1 MNQNKLKSALASQTA
16 EADVVNIDFVDLFDL
31 DEIQK
36 LQDSFADAFGIAS
49 IITRPDGTPI
59 TRPSRFSQICT
70 EVIHSTSCGRQN
82 CQMLNPVGHIEDL
95 KQLTVRCEACG
106 KWEICVGIS
115 IGERLVALWRAGQ
128 VRTPET
134 QDGQLL
140 AYAEK
145 IGVDSDAYQKSL
157 DSVPVMSQQTLEKVA
172 NVLSHTAK
180 MLANTAFQN
189 FKLNQV
195 HSQKKIEEQLEH
207 ANFLSE
213 KAFDLAKAGYWAVS
227 FDNSG
232 YYISNPR
239 TAQIFGDLPKP
250 DWRYH
255 ITDEWLVNIGAVD
268 PAIAQNVYQHL
279 NDVIEGRIQTY
290 DAIYPYKRPV
300 DGDVVWIHATA
311 NLARDENQQPLEM
324 YGVVQDITAQI
335 LGEKALKESQ
345 QRLDLALKSAWL
357 GLWDWQPDSGELITS
372 QIWAEMLGY
381 SAEELDSLYPKN
393 FERWQKL
400 LHPDDLQRIW
410 QDVQDHIDGKNPSY
424 RAEFRLKTRSGKWKW
439 ILAVGKCVERNS
451 AGKGTRMI
459 GFHID
464 IDEQKHNEEALASA
478 KTMAETATEVKST
491 FLANMSHEIRTPMN
505 AIIGMSQL
513 ALQTDLTHQ
522 QRNYIEKVQLAA
534 QNLLGIIND
543 ILDFSKIEAGK
554 MAIDKTDFWL
564 EDVLNNFAVLTS
576 LKAEEKGIELIFDIA
591 PDVPLSLVGDPL
603 RLNQILTNLGNNAI
617 KFTDSG
623 EIVVGV
629 EMVNADAKSAE
640 LHFWVKDSGMGMD
653 KSQQERLFTPFCQVD
668 SSASRKSGG
677 TGLGLVI
684 SKSLIEDMKG
694 KIWLDSEPD
703 HGSTFHFTA
712 RFGLQYRQTSSQMA
726 IRSLKDRRVLLIVRN
741 STERN
746 ILAHGIE
753 HSGLVV
759 ESSDNC
765 QNIIRQLELASA
777 ESREPE
783 LIVISSD
790 TTGANSVEC
799 ALKIKN
805 SSFAQIP
812 VILITGA
819 YQLAKILY
827 SVDKLGISPIRV
839 LSRPVFPAAFRTIML
854 EALGIVKAPDF
865 VEQRVMS
872 DTKATPQGPS
882 GARLLLVED
891 NEMNQ
896 ELAIELL
903 RQANISV
910 ILARHGQEAL
920 DILEHDK
927 QFDGILMDCQMPV
940 LDGYQTTIAI
950 RSMPDLEDIPI
961 IAMTA
966 NAMTGDREKALTVGM
981 NDHIAKPIDVHTMF
995 TTLSRW
1001 IKAKIVTPAPEMT
1014 AAIPS
1019 PAIPELAGIN
1029 TRQILANLLNNTKLY
1044 RKMLVNFY
1052 HNYSDFHEKFMT
1064 SFKCDDPT
1072 AATRYA
1078 HSLKSGAGNIGAITV
1093 QVLAERL
1100 ELSCRSGNQSGAFSR
1115 LVNETAAEIDSVR
1128 KELEKVVA
1136 QESEQ
1141 TPEQRQPDY
1150 DVARF
1155 EAVSQQLQGLLRESD
1170 SEAVSLLEQNREI
1183 MRAALKD
1190 KFDKLAEL
1198 VRSYDFEA
1206 ALSLIEM
1213 DNTTPAD
1220 RNRKA

>member
-345 QRLDLALKSAWL
+345 QRLDLALKGAWL

-424 RAEFRLKTRSGKWKW
+424 RAEFRLKTRSGKW
-439 ILAVGKCVERNS
+439 
-451 AGKGTRMI
+451 
-459 GFHID
+459 
-464 IDEQKHNEEALASA
+464 
-478 KTMAETATEVKST
+478 
-491 FLANMSHEIRTPMN
+491 
-505 AIIGMSQL
+505 
-513 ALQTDLTHQ
+513 
-522 QRNYIEKVQLAA
+522 
-534 QNLLGIIND
+534 
-543 ILDFSKIEAGK
+543 
-554 MAIDKTDFWL
+554 
-564 EDVLNNFAVLTS
+564 
-576 LKAEEKGIELIFDIA
+576 
-591 PDVPLSLVGDPL
+591 
-603 RLNQILTNLGNNAI
+603 
-617 KFTDSG
+617 
-623 EIVVGV
+623 
-629 EMVNADAKSAE
+629 
-640 LHFWVKDSGMGMD
+640 
-653 KSQQERLFTPFCQVD
+653 
-668 SSASRKSGG
+668 
-677 TGLGLVI
+677 
-684 SKSLIEDMKG
+684 
-694 KIWLDSEPD
+694 
-703 HGSTFHFTA
+703 
-712 RFGLQYRQTSSQMA
+712 
-726 IRSLKDRRVLLIVRN
+726 
-741 STERN
+741 
-746 ILAHGIE
+746 
-753 HSGLVV
+753 
-759 ESSDNC
+759 
-765 QNIIRQLELASA
+765 
-777 ESREPE
+777 
-783 LIVISSD
+783 
-790 TTGANSVEC
+790 
-799 ALKIKN
+799 
-805 SSFAQIP
+805 
-812 VILITGA
+812 
-819 YQLAKILY
+819 
-827 SVDKLGISPIRV
+827 
-839 LSRPVFPAAFRTIML
+839 
-854 EALGIVKAPDF
+854 
-865 VEQRVMS
+865 
-872 DTKATPQGPS
+872 
-882 GARLLLVED
+882 
-891 NEMNQ
+891 
-896 ELAIELL
+896 
-903 RQANISV
+903 
-910 ILARHGQEAL
+910 
-920 DILEHDK
+920 
-927 QFDGILMDCQMPV
+927 
-940 LDGYQTTIAI
+940 
-950 RSMPDLEDIPI
+950 
-961 IAMTA
+961 
-966 NAMTGDREKALTVGM
+966 
-981 NDHIAKPIDVHTMF
+981 
-995 TTLSRW
+995 
-1001 IKAKIVTPAPEMT
+1001 
-1014 AAIPS
+1014 
-1019 PAIPELAGIN
+1019 
-1029 TRQILANLLNNTKLY
+1029 
-1044 RKMLVNFY
+1044 
-1052 HNYSDFHEKFMT
+1052 
-1064 SFKCDDPT
+1064 
-1072 AATRYA
+1072 
-1078 HSLKSGAGNIGAITV
+1078 
-1093 QVLAERL
+1093 
-1100 ELSCRSGNQSGAFSR
+1100 
-1115 LVNETAAEIDSVR
+1115 
-1128 KELEKVVA
+1128 
-1136 QESEQ
+1136 
-1141 TPEQRQPDY
+1141 
-1150 DVARF
+1150 
-1155 EAVSQQLQGLLRESD
+1155 
-1170 SEAVSLLEQNREI
+1170 
-1183 MRAALKD
+1183 
-1190 KFDKLAEL
+1190 
-1198 VRSYDFEA
+1198 
-1206 ALSLIEM
+1206 
-1213 DNTTPAD
+1213 
-1220 RNRKA
+1220 